1 MTSNPAFPLLEP
13 KPEPEKKEN
22 GETGEIS
29 KLEMNDFCR
38 LGAELTSL
46 RVPAEEFVRLHE
58 AISFV
63 EPGSYKFARP
73 IRSEFHKMRL
83 LRLSLMPTQV
93 LAMTDFAS

>member
-1 MTSNPAFPLLEP
+1 MGLPRPSRSPSQALAMTA
-13 KPEPEKKEN
+13 
-22 GETGEIS
+22 I
-29 KLEMNDFCR
+29 D
-38 LGAELTSL
+38 TSL

-73 IRSEFHKMRL
+73 IWSEFHKMRL